1 MINLDKNTYL
11 NTSEILYLEF
21 LKFVFKKTQLDLF
34 DYLVLNYKREHF

>member
-1 MINLDKNTYL
+1 MPKYL
-11 NTSEILYLEF
+11 GF